1 MSYNLDEKKPARQPD
16 FDNDDPR
23 PTIVR
28 PTYRPDRLFPGWGPR
43 L

>member
-1 MSYNLDEKKPARQPD
+1 MSYNLDDKRPVRGDEPIE
-16 FDNDDPR
+16 DDPR

-28 PTYRPDRLFPGWGPR
+28 PTYRPSPLFPGWGPR